1 MSHVAEGF
9 ERLHVPE
16 KLQFDNVARGSSAAV
31 HSLLYVVEDTYA
43 SLAARSASLRQEVIR
58 VGTLLTGLIQ
68 PTQQP
73 RPSQKTPY
81 ANPNS

>member
-1 MSHVAEGF
+1 
-9 ERLHVPE
+9 
-16 KLQFDNVARGSSAAV
+16 
-31 HSLLYVVEDTYA
+31 LLYVVEDTYP
-43 SLAARSASLRQEVIR
+43 SLAARSASLRPEVIR